1 MRDTTKRKRA
11 PWICAAVIV
20 GAMGFFLAAVLFPA
34 RGVNHGERMV
44 MGILAV
50 YGLAAVAVIVGVL
63 AALRQRLKEIDGGEE
78 EDARK
83 Y

>member
-1 MRDTTKRKRA
+1 MRDTIKKKHA
-11 PWICAAVIV
+11 PWICAAVTV
-20 GAMGFFLAAVLFPA
+20 GAMGLFLAAIVFSA
-34 RGVNHGERMV
+34 RGGNHGERMV
-44 MGILAV
+44 MGVLAV
-50 YGLAAVAVIVGVL
+50 YGLAAAAVIVGVL